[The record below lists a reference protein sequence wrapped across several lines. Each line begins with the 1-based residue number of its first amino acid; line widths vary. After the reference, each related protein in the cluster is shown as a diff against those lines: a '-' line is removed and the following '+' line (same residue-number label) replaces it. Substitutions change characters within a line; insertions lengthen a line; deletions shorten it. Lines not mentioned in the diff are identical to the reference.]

1 MTGIVPR
8 TPSVTEPR
16 ANAVVP
22 PSAGHPNG
30 VDGVE
35 TLDDISLDAVREDP
49 APDLIDPAHSTHGD
63 VAEAVAEEGIS
74 FAQRLKQ
81 PRTIL
86 SFVVAIVII
95 VLVVMRLNINV
106 HEVWRNVRGA
116 NPWLLLC
123 AFVVYYLSFPVRAV
137 RWKII
142 LHNAGY
148 DRAHGIDTPSVGG
161 LIEIF
166 ILSWFAN
173 TLLPA
178 KLGDVY
184 RGYLFKKATGVSF
197 TRTLGTILAERLMD
211 ILGLFSFLVVSGLI
225 VFGHKLPRVAV
236 TLFAFGGVLAVVGLV
251 GLLVLRRAEGL
262 LERIVPRKVS
272 VQYRRLEE
280 GIFGSFGRWP
290 SLIALTAVI
299 WIQEGLRV
307 FFITRALD
315 IHVSIAVT
323 LFVALAAS
331 LLTTVPLTPAG
342 LGAVETGIVGVLQFV
357 GVERNAAA
365 SVAVVDRVIGYWSV
379 LLVGGV
385 IYIISRKK

>member
-1 MTGIVPR
+1 MTDPA
-8 TPSVTEPR
+8 TKAT
-16 ANAVVP
+16 VP
-22 PSAGHPNG
+22 PPPPSNG
-30 VDGVE
+30 AE
-35 TLDDISLDAVREDP
+35 RLDDISLGAILDDP
-49 APDLIDPAHSTHGD
+49 APDAVDAARGTHGD

-74 FAQRLKQ
+74 FARRLKQ
-81 PRTIL
+81 PRTII
-86 SFVVAIVII
+86 SFLIAIAII
-95 VLVVMRLNINV
+95 VLVVLRLNINV

-116 NPWLLLC
+116 NPWLLLL
-123 AFVVYYLSFPVRAV
+123 AFAIYYLSFPVRAV
-137 RWKII
+137 RWNII
-142 LHNAGY
+142 LGNAGY
-148 DRAHGIDTPSVGG
+148 DRAHGIETPTMNG
-161 LIEIF
+161 LMEII

-211 ILGLFSFLVVSGLI
+211 ILGLFTFLVVSGLL
-225 VFGHKLPRVAV
+225 VFGSKLPRLAV
-236 TLFAFGGVLAVVGLV
+236 TLFAFGGALAVAGLV

-262 LERIVPRKVS
+262 LERIVPRKIS

-290 SLIALTAVI
+290 SLIGLTAVI
-299 WIQEGLRV
+299 WTQEGLRV

-315 IHVSIAVT
+315 IHVSLAVT
-323 LFVALAAS
+323 VFVALAAS

-342 LGAVETGIVGVLQFV
+342 LGAVETGIVGVLQWV

-365 SVAVVDRVIGYWSV
+365 SVAVIDRVIGYWSI
-379 LLVGGV
+379 LIIGL
-385 IYIISRKK
+385 IAYIVSRKK

>member
-1 MTGIVPR
+1 
-8 TPSVTEPR
+8 VTNPR
-16 ANAVVP
+16 AKAIIP
-22 PSAGHPNG
+22 PLDGHANG
-30 VDGVE
+30 AEGVK
-35 TLDDISLDAVREDP
+35 TLDDIALDAVRSDP

-74 FAQRLKQ
+74 FAQRLRQ

-106 HEVWRNVRGA
+106 HEVWRNVRSA
-116 NPWLLLC
+116 NPWLLFC
-123 AFVVYYLSFPVRAV
+123 AFVVYYLSFPVRAL

-148 DRAHGIDTPSVGG
+148 DREHGIDTPSVGG

-211 ILGLFSFLVVSGLI
+211 ILGLFGFLVVSGLI
-225 VFGHKLPRVAV
+225 VFGNKLPRVAV
-236 TLFAFGGVLAVVGLV
+236 TLFLFGGVLAIVGV
-251 GLLVLRRAEGL
+251 FSLLILRRAEGL
-262 LERIVPRKVS
+262 LERIVPQKIS

-290 SLIALTAVI
+290 ALIALTAVI
-299 WIQEGLRV
+299 WIQEGMRV

-331 LLTTVPLTPAG
+331 LLTTIPLTPAG
-342 LGAVETGIVGVLQFV
+342 LGAVETGIVGVLGLV
-357 GVERNAAA
+357 DVPRNAAA
-365 SVAVVDRVIGYWSV
+365 SVAVIDRVIGYWSV

-385 IYIISRKK
+385 IYLISRKK

>member
-1 MTGIVPR
+1 MIDPAAKA
-8 TPSVTEPR
+8 P
-16 ANAVVP
+16 AVS
-22 PSAGHPNG
+22 PSAHANG
-30 VDGVE
+30 TVRSTE
-35 TLDDISLDAVREDP
+35 TVDDISLDAVSRDP
-49 APDLIDPAHSTHGD
+49 TPELIDPAQSTHGD

-81 PRTIL
+81 PRTII
-86 SFVVAIVII
+86 SFVVAVAII
-95 VLVVMRLNINV
+95 VLVVLRLDINPG
-106 HEVWRNVRGA
+106 EVWRNVRGA
-116 NPWLLLC
+116 NPWLLGC
-123 AFVVYYLSFPVRAV
+123 AFAIYYLSFPVRAV
-137 RWKII
+137 RWNII
-142 LHNAGY
+142 LRNAGY
-148 DRAHGIDTPSVGG
+148 DRAHGIDAPNVNG
-161 LIEIF
+161 LMEII

-211 ILGLFSFLVVSGLI
+211 ILGLFSFLVVSGII
-225 VFGHKLPRVAV
+225 VFGSTLPRVAV
-236 TLFAFGGVLAVVGLV
+236 ILFIFGGALAVVGLV

-262 LERIVPRKVS
+262 LERIVPKKIS

-290 SLIALTAVI
+290 SLTGLTAII
-299 WIQEGLRV
+299 WTQEGLRV
-307 FFITRALD
+307 FFITRALN
-315 IHVSIAVT
+315 IHVSLAVT
-323 LFVALAAS
+323 IFVALAAS

-342 LGAVETGIVGVLQFV
+342 LGAVETGIVGVLQWV

-379 LLVGGV
+379 LIIGLI
-385 IYIISRKK
+385 IYIASRKK